1 LYQDAILI
9 SSHASRF
16 TQPSNDRYSV
26 EYSARAATFAR
37 HITATDA
44 RCSLAASIRHGAV
57 RDHVTKPVFTVST
70 LERGLRE
77 CQFFALN
84 GAYGGIELVR
94 VTPTDIRKLRA

>member
-1 LYQDAILI
+1 
-9 SSHASRF
+9 
-16 TQPSNDRYSV
+16 
-26 EYSARAATFAR
+26 
-37 HITATDA
+37 
-44 RCSLAASIRHGAV
+44 
-57 RDHVTKPVFTVST
+57 VTKPVFTVST